1 MRVTVNPERG
11 FIESVTVD
19 NTELIK
25 PWSIEFADSKSFFSL
40 ENKGWRVLET
50 SKKILIENNKVIG
63 KYELELSDGKCRLE
77 FEDSWKE
84 NQVARKATFT
94 ALSDMYL
101 IDFVQQYRFNYPL
114 FEKGIINS
122 QEYLYKNS
130 NTYYQFET
138 DNISALGEDYKAEI
152 RTISYSAPKNF
163 SRKMYVRDF
172 KNMWIC
178 HSRLFP
184 NKGDKQII
192 KINKM
197 WYNKA
202 IPQFISTPLLS
213 IKPFKDY
220 IWYRGE
226 RKPYKKWNVFF
237 KYLNITG
244 YNLVYIP
251 KDTVISLESLCG
263 IKSS

>member
-1 MRVTVNPERG
+1 MKVKVNKERG
-11 FIESVTVD
+11 FIESIKVD
-19 NTELIK
+19 GKELIK
-25 PWSIEFADSKSFFSL
+25 PWSLEFADSKSFFSL
-40 ENKGWRVLET
+40 ENKGWRVIEK
-50 SKKILIENNKVIG
+50 SKKIITSETSVSGRYNLELSEGKCKLEFVDSWENNKI
-63 KYELELSDGKCRLE
+63 E
-77 FEDSWKE
+77 
-84 NQVARKATFT
+84 RKATFT
-94 ALSDMYL
+94 ALSDLYL

-114 FEKGIINS
+114 FNKGQINS
-122 QEYLYKNS
+122 TDYFYKNS

-138 DNISALGEDYKAEI
+138 ESASVLGEDFNTEI
-152 RTISYSAPKNF
+152 QTVSYSAPKNF

-192 KINKM
+192 KINKR

-213 IKPFKDY
+213 IKPFKNY

-244 YNLVYIP
+244 YNLVFVP
-251 KDTVISLESLCG
+251 KGRIIKLESLCE
-263 IKSS
+263 IKH